1 MYYGVVN
8 EATRKKEDKRM
19 RVDRVKFVTELV
31 KKDYSIK
38 NLSGM
43 HNMKSDKIAA
53 VFLILILIFGGVV
66 LCLQYM

>member
-1 MYYGVVN
+1 MTMIYKYCYKLN
-8 EATRKKEDKRM
+8 KQYMAIIEWNKNRFKRKN
-19 RVDRVKFVTELV
+19 
-31 KKDYSIK
+31 YSIK

-53 VFLILILIFGGVV
+53 VFLILILMFGGVV